1 MWTVTYSAEALKAL
15 VRMDPSVARRLRAK
29 IMALATDP
37 LAPNNNVKKLRGVE
51 GYRLRIGDWRVVDTL
66 ERGTLTVVVVKV
78 GHRGSVYE

>member
-37 LAPNNNVKKLRGVE
+37 LAPNNNVKKLRGLE

>member
-1 MWTVTYSAEALKAL
+1 MW
-15 VRMDPSVARRLRAK
+15 ARRKPCPSYPQAASSRKPPPASRRRARS
-29 IMALATDP
+29 AADP

-51 GYRLRIGDWRVVDTL
+51 GYRLRIGDWRVVYTL

>member
-1 MWTVTYSAEALKAL
+1 MWTVIYSAEALKAL